1 MNDPAE
7 TSEFLAFT
15 KAADAKSLS
24 RAAAELGIPRAT
36 LGRRLARFE
45 ERLGARL
52 LRRTTRSLSLTE
64 AGEAFYRHARIVLDA
79 VSAAEQSVRRTDETL
94 RGTAVLPLIITFVVS
109 FLTAAVLAGSA
120 ALAQHF
126 YDGSF
131 FLNAVL
137 TSVILWIGFTAARMI
152 THDLFERRN
161 SSLTVLNLAHELV
174 TVVVMGLVIGAFGFP
189 G

>member
-1 MNDPAE
+1 MIPEINWVAVL
-7 TSEFLAFT
+7 LA
-15 KAADAKSLS
+15 AVSSMVVGAVWYAK
-24 RAAAELGIPRAT
+24 PVF
-36 LGRRLARFE
+36 GRRWM
-45 ERLGARL
+45 RLTGL
-52 LRRTTRSLSLTE
+52 
-64 AGEAFYRHARIVLDA
+64 
-79 VSAAEQSVRRTDETL
+79 TDETL

-126 YDGSF
+126 YEGSF